1 MKTISFV
8 AAVAVLAAVPAGM
21 LLGNSASDGEGFC
34 ITVSPST
41 IVLRSPDKTVSV
53 HSNIPYGIVD
63 TSSLTMNGIEPT
75 GTKADDLGCLVVKFD
90 KADIKQVVSPGT
102 ATLTLSGLLIDGTA
116 FEASDTVMVK

>member
-63 TSSLTMNGIEPT
+63 TSSLTMNGVEPT

-90 KADIKQVVSPGT
+90 KADVKQIVSPGQV
-102 ATLTLSGLLIDGTA
+102 TLTLSGLLIDGTA

>member
-1 MKTISFV
+1 MKTVIFL
-8 AAVAVLAAVPAGM
+8 AAVISLTAVPAGI
-21 LLGNSASDGEGFC
+21 LLANSASDGEGFC

-41 IVLRSPDKTVSV
+41 IVLKSPDKTVSV

-63 TSSLTMNGIEPT
+63 TSSLTLNGVEPT

-90 KADIKQVVSPGT
+90 KADVKQVVNPGQ
-102 ATLTLSGLLIDGTA
+102 ATLTLSGLLTDGTA

>member
-1 MKTISFV
+1 
-8 AAVAVLAAVPAGM
+8 M

-63 TSSLTMNGIEPT
+63 TSSLTLNGIEPT
-75 GTKADDLGCLVVKFD
+75 GTKADDLGCLVVKLD

-102 ATLTLSGLLIDGTA
+102 VTLTLSGQLTDGTA